1 MTATTDGSA
10 EGAGAGSE
18 STPGAVPP
26 GPAGRTAGLAAGPP
40 APPPVPPVPVR
51 PGRAGPRADYAPPGV
66 PGLLGR
72 PSRPGAGRTTSRDT
86 VRDPGRDTA
95 RDAVRDT
102 ARDAVRDT
110 AWDAVRDTA
119 WDAARATADLRR
131 PPDGTRPV
139 VYEAAARATRNLLD
153 RQDPEGWWKGDLETN
168 VTMDAEDLLLR
179 QFLGIRDEATT
190 RAAALF
196 IRGEQREDGTWA
208 TFHGGPPELSATIEA
223 YVALRLAGDAP
234 DAPHMSRAS
243 AWIRAHGGIA
253 AARVFTRIWLALFGW
268 WNWEHLPELPPELV
282 FLPPWVPLN
291 IYDFGCWARQTIVP
305 LTVVSALRPVRPAP
319 FALDELHADARTPHP
334 ARRLAPLT
342 SWDGAFQRMDKA
354 LHVYRRFAPRRLRK
368 AAMATAGRWIVERQE
383 NDGCWGGIQPP
394 AVYSVIALHLLGY
407 DLGHPV
413 MRAGLESLERFAVW
427 RADGARMIEAC
438 QSPVWDTCLAAIALA
453 DAGLRP
459 DHPALV
465 RAADWML
472 GEEIVRTGDWAVRRP
487 GLAPGGW
494 AFEFHNDTYPDIDDT
509 AEVVLALRRIKHPD
523 PARVEGA
530 IARGVSWN
538 LGMQSRNGA
547 WGAFDADNTSPLPNK
562 LPFCDFGEVID
573 PPSADVTAHVVE
585 MLAFEG
591 RAKDAR
597 TRRGIDWLF
606 AEQEAFGGWFGRWG
620 TNYVYGTGSVVP
632 ALVAAGIAP
641 GHPAIRR
648 AVRWLESVQNE
659 DGGWGE
665 DQRSYKDPSWAGKGA
680 STPSQTAWAL
690 MALLSAGEREG
701 KAVERGI
708 AHLVETQKEDGTWDE
723 PYFTGTGFPWDFSI
737 NYHLYRQVFPLTAL
751 GRYLYGEPFAPAGA
765 HPAAAGE
772 A

>member
-1 MTATTDGSA
+1 MTATTDGA
-10 EGAGAGSE
+10 GAMARGADPEHEEGTAGPAAPAPAAPTGAAAGPPGAGAG
-18 STPGAVPP
+18 PG
-26 GPAGRTAGLAAGPP
+26 GGPP
-40 APPPVPPVPVR
+40 RGVR
-51 PGRAGPRADYAPPGV
+51 GV
-66 PGLLGR
+66 QE
-72 PSRPGAGRTTSRDT
+72 ATDK
-86 VRDPGRDTA
+86 
-95 RDAVRDT
+95 AVR
-102 ARDAVRDT
+102 A
-110 AWDAVRDTA
+110 
-119 WDAARATADLRR
+119 
-131 PPDGTRPV
+131 
-139 VYEAAARATRNLLD
+139 LLE
-153 RQDPEGWWKGDLETN
+153 RQDPAGWWKGDLETN

-179 QFLGIRDEATT
+179 QFLGIRDEAVT

-223 YVALRLAGDAP
+223 YVALRLAGDDP
-234 DAPHMSRAS
+234 TSPHMARAS

-268 WNWEHLPELPPELV
+268 WNWDHLPELPPELV

-319 FALDELHADARTPHP
+319 FALDELHTDARNPFP
-334 ARRLAPLT
+334 ARPAAPLA
-342 SWDGAFQRMDKA
+342 SWEGAFQRMDKA
-354 LHVYRRFAPRRLRK
+354 LHVYRRFAPGRLRK
-368 AAMATAGRWIVERQE
+368 AAMTAAGRWIVERQE

-413 MRAGLESLERFAVW
+413 MRAGLESLDRFAVW
-427 RADGARMIEAC
+427 REDGARMIEAC

-453 DAGLRP
+453 DAGVRP

-465 RAADWML
+465 KAADWML
-472 GEEIVRTGDWAVRRP
+472 GEEIRRSGDWAVRRP
-487 GLAPGGW
+487 GLEPGGW
-494 AFEFHNDTYPDIDDT
+494 AFEFHNDNYPDIDDT
-509 AEVVLALRRIKHPD
+509 AEVVLALRRIHHPE
-523 PARVEGA
+523 PAKVEAA

-538 LGMQSRNGA
+538 LGMQSKNGA
-547 WGAFDADNTSPLPNK
+547 WGAFDADNTSPFPNR

-591 RAKDAR
+591 KAADPR
-597 TRRGIDWLF
+597 TRRGIAWLL
-606 AEQEAFGGWFGRWG
+606 AEQEPDGAWFGRWG

-632 ALVAAGIAP
+632 ALTAAGIAP
-641 GHPAIRR
+641 SHPAVRR
-648 AVRWLESVQNE
+648 AVGWLESVQNE

-665 DQRSYKDPSWAGKGA
+665 DQRSYQDRSWAGKGA
-680 STPSQTAWAL
+680 STASQTAWAL
-690 MALLSAGEREG
+690 MALLSAGERDG
-701 KAVERGI
+701 RAVERGL
-708 AHLVETQKEDGTWDE
+708 AYLVGTQRPDGTWDE

-751 GRYLYGEPFAPAGA
+751 GRYLHGEPFGPDGPRTAGA
-765 HPAAAGE
+765 HRPTGAS
-772 A
+772 